1 MTHEP
6 GAYLLVVELGH
17 SLPLDGTALAPAVL
31 PPGCYAY
38 CGSAYGPGGLG
49 ARIGRHLRR
58 GKALRWHIDRLTEAG
73 RILCVGWRPRGREC
87 ALVAGLSGLPS
98 VTVPVAGF
106 GSSDCRRC
114 AAHLLAMPSGFDAR
128 ALAGALG
135 LTMVGIG
142 RGAVRRRFADGGNQL
157 GR

>member
-1 MTHEP
+1 MIHEP
-6 GAYLLVVELGH
+6 GAYLLVVELGQ

-38 CGSAYGPGGLG
+38 CGSAYGSGGLG

-58 GKALRWHIDRLTEAG
+58 GKALRWHIDQLTDAG
-73 RILCVGWRPRGREC
+73 RILCVGWRPHGQEC
-87 ALVAGLSGLPS
+87 ALVAGLCGLPG

-114 AAHLLAMPSGFDAR
+114 AAHLLAMPGDFDAR

-135 LTMVGIG
+135 LTMMGIG
-142 RGAVRRRFADGGNQL
+142 RGGGRRGFAGGEKRV
-157 GR
+157 GA

>member
-1 MTHEP
+1 MTRAP
-6 GAYLLVVELGH
+6 GAYLLVVDLDQ

-31 PPGCYAY
+31 PPGRYAY

-73 RILCVGWRPRGREC
+73 RVLCVGWRPQGREC
-87 ALVAGLSGLPS
+87 ALLAGLRQLPG

-106 GSSDCRRC
+106 GSSDCRGC
-114 AAHLLAMPSGFDAR
+114 PAHLVSVAGDFDAETLT
-128 ALAGALG
+128 AALG
-135 LTMVGIG
+135 LTVMEV
-142 RGAVRRRFADGGNQL
+142 
-157 GR
+157 

>member
-1 MTHEP
+1 MTGET

-73 RILCVGWRPRGREC
+73 RILCVGWRPQGREC
-87 ALVAGLSGLPS
+87 ALVAGLRGLPS

-114 AAHLLAMPSGFDAR
+114 AAHLLGMPGGFDVE

-135 LTMVGIG
+135 LAMMGIG
-142 RGAVRRRFADGGNQL
+142 RGAGRRRFAGG
-157 GR
+157 GKRVGA